1 MPHRQLAFRRCTCR
15 VTQKY
20 KMVTMASVTYV
31 AYDIGYSVQPQ
42 IRKSWDSMEN
52 ANKKKK
58 VVISKFTLTCISLQ
72 TI

>member
-15 VTQKY
+15 VTQTDTQKY

-42 IRKSWDSMEN
+42 IRKSWESMEN
-52 ANKKKK
+52 ANKKRK
-58 VVISKFTLTCISLQ
+58 
-72 TI
+72 